1 METNFTNTTH
11 LFSVEY
17 YYFTENSVNTVDQNG
32 TSPPF
37 LSYKNVSWSGSA
49 IGDEEWENYNYWNG
63 SQYPSGY
70 SQIRIILTAFFVT
83 FIMVVIVVGN
93 MLVCIAIATE
103 KALKTV
109 QNWFIASLAVSDFL
123 VGLVIMPFSL
133 AKELMGYWIFGTV
146 WCDIHSALDVLL
158 CTASINNLC
167 LISLDR
173 YWSVTQAVEY
183 LKKRTASRAV
193 FMICFVWILSALISL
208 PPLLGWK
215 KEERP
220 EDYPSC
226 SLSDDV
232 GYVLYSAL
240 GSFYIPAIVMVFVYI
255 KIFMAARSRARRH
268 VKKTRQASEVTND
281 PPKDKSTTTTTCTSF
296 SNPSP
301 PDKRRDT
308 DIFRFP
314 DVPKVNGSKRE
325 SPSAP
330 TISNMPHI
338 IIEASQ
344 EMTESPP
351 PFFSS
356 EGPSISPA
364 VADGIPEDDGEDD
377 DDQAREAEDEEED
390 EFEEHVTHS
399 IVPRRLT
406 ISSDLNVYSNDGI
419 VSPPTKMPMVAVVLA
434 ESTSPRFFH
443 QQVRRTSIKT
453 SRASGFGSSASL
465 SEGKG
470 SDPESTEMYKAS
482 LKKKI
487 RIKGRLP
494 LRPHSHLAARA
505 LPSDAERQK
514 RRLAKARERRAT
526 LILGLIM
533 IAFILAWL
541 PFFVLYVLEALCSSC
556 HIEPTGFA
564 TAFWLGYCNSALN
577 PIIYTIFN
585 RDFRRAFKKILL
597 K

>member
-1 METNFTNTTH
+1 MEANFTNHTH
-11 LFSVEY
+11 LLSVEY
-17 YYFTENSVNTVDQNG
+17 YYFTEIANFSPSTNG
-32 TSPPF
+32 TPSF
-37 LSYKNVSWSGSA
+37 LEYKNVSWSETAEDWST
-49 IGDEEWENYNYWNG
+49 YSYWNG

-70 SQIRIILTAFFVT
+70 SQIRIILTSFFVT

-146 WCDIHSALDVLL
+146 WCEIHAALDVLL

-183 LKKRTASRAV
+183 LKKRTATRAV
-193 FMICFVWILSALISL
+193 LMICFVWVLSALISL

-215 KEERP
+215 KEERA

-255 KIFMAARSRARRH
+255 RIFIAARSRARRH
-268 VKKTRQASEVTND
+268 VKKPEVTND

-301 PDKRRDT
+301 QEKRRDT

-314 DVPKVNGSKRE
+314 DPSKTNGGGG
-325 SPSAP
+325 
-330 TISNMPHI
+330 T
-338 IIEASQ
+338 
-344 EMTESPP
+344 SPP
-351 PFFSS
+351 PFLCG
-356 EGPSISPA
+356 EGGVSPA
-364 VADGIPEDDGEDD
+364 IPEEEER
-377 DDQAREAEDEEED
+377 ARDAEDEEED
-390 EFEEHVTHS
+390 DEEEEEDEKEEEKREEKEERRGR
-399 IVPRRLT
+399 VPRRLT
-406 ISSDLNVYSNDGI
+406 VSSDLNVYSNDGI
-419 VSPPTKMPMVAVVLA
+419 VSPATRLPMVAVALV
-434 ESTSPRFFH
+434 ESPRFFH
-443 QQVRRTSIKT
+443 QQQVRRPSK
-453 SRASGFGSSASL
+453 GHKFGSSTSL
-465 SEGKG
+465 A
-470 SDPESTEMYKAS
+470 ESAGNES
-482 LKKKI
+482 LKK
-487 RIKGRLP
+487 RLAGRLP
-494 LRPHSHLAARA
+494 LRPARPHLRA

-533 IAFILAWL
+533 AAFILAWL
-541 PFFVLYVLEALCSSC
+541 PFFVLYVLEALCEQC
-556 HIEPTGFA
+556 HIAPTGFA